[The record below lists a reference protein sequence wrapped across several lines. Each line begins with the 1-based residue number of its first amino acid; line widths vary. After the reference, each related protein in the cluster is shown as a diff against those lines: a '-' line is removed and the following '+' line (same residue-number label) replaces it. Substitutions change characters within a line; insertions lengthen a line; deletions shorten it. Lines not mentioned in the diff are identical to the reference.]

1 MIRRR
6 ARSAPFVPKV
16 QLRLKKAMV
25 FLNTRYFVFSTI
37 NDGTV
42 ARSRNRPYSG
52 SSSTGIMS
60 RLLGALIVLAL
71 IVVVGGSVLLAT
83 WEIPAPSKTV
93 ERVIPDDR
101 FPR

>member
-1 MIRRR
+1 MIPHRRDQ
-6 ARSAPFVPKV
+6 APLSRRF

-71 IVVVGGSVLLAT
+71 IVVAGGSIFLAT

-93 ERVIPDDR
+93 ERVIPDER